1 MTHQIIRKEMSLYGS
16 KVRYW
21 EYNSRNKNAP
31 VIFALHGF
39 RGTHHGLEDI
49 VKKLPEI
56 SFIIPD
62 LPGFNESSPM
72 KSHQHDIAGYSAFA
86 TTFIQTVVPSKS
98 ILLGH
103 SFGSII
109 AADVAAKKP
118 ANISKL
124 ILINPIAKSPSSI
137 SKALANAYYKTGTVM
152 GEKSS
157 RFYFSN
163 KASVFMISV
172 YLAKTK
178 DKKLRSHIHNQ
189 HLTHFSSYSNRTVM
203 KESFSA
209 SISTSV
215 SGVAQ
220 SLSLPT
226 LLIAGKKDGIAK
238 IQDQQMLQKDIKNS
252 KLYIAP
258 KTGHLVHYE
267 APQFAADA
275 ITDFLAS

>member
-1 MTHQIIRKEMSLYGS
+1 MSLYGS

-21 EYNSRNKNAP
+21 EYNSSNKNAP

-49 VKKLPEI
+49 VKALPEVT
-56 SFIIPD
+56 FIIPD
-62 LPGFNESSPM
+62 LPGFNESTPM
-72 KSHQHDIAGYSAFA
+72 KSHKHDIAGYSAFA
-86 TTFIQTVVPSKS
+86 TTFIQTVVPPKS

-109 AADVAAKKP
+109 AAHVAEKKP
-118 ANISKL
+118 GNINKL
-124 ILINPIAKSPSSI
+124 ILINPITKSPSMV
-137 SKALANAYYKTGTVM
+137 SKLLANTYYKIGTSL

-163 KASVFMISV
+163 KVSVFAISV

-178 DKKLRSHIHNQ
+178 DRKLRKQIHAQ
-189 HLTHFSSYSNRTVM
+189 HLTHFSSYSNKTVM
-203 KESFSA
+203 QESFSA
-209 SISTSV
+209 SVSKSV
-215 SGVAQ
+215 SDVSQ
-220 SLSLPT
+220 SISLPT

-238 IQDQQMLQKDIKNS
+238 IQDQQILQKSMKKS
-252 KLYIAP
+252 QLLIAP
-258 KTGHLVHYE
+258 KTGHLIHYE

-275 ITDFLAS
+275 ITKFLNN